1 MSTHELFFATN
12 RNHLGSN
19 RWRPDGYGKAFSA
32 DGMENLRFGRLS
44 VEADERTVAAA
55 MRTTSAGG
63 PVHGGKLG
71 TYFASLVEDA
81 DVRAYEEKIDPSISQ
96 DAQASVKLG
105 SAAFFD
111 DLQRIMMGGT
121 DTLVLIHGFN
131 VSWAGAVAAALS
143 LQASLNRADGTDA
156 EQKVNV
162 VLFTWPSDGMALP
175 FVSYKSDR
183 SEAAGSGNAVGR
195 AFLKL
200 RDFLAGL
207 NDRAKGTPV
216 CGQDIH
222 LLCHSMG
229 NYVLQNALARMATY
243 TPGNALP
250 RIFEHVFLCAPDV
263 DDTALESGE
272 ALGRVHEIARG
283 VTVYHNRGD
292 KAMYVSDYT
301 KGNPERLGTNGAA
314 HPAALHNKV
323 QQVDCSEFAGEGT
336 DFVQHSYFNSGL
348 PNLDIR
354 HSIEGLAPDDKR
366 RNRRRKGDLPNV
378 WELYRRRG

>member
-1 MSTHELFFATN
+1 MPTLQLFYATN
-12 RNHLGSN
+12 RKHTGAN
-19 RWRPDGYGKAFSA
+19 RWRPSGYGKAFSV

-44 VEADERTVAAA
+44 VKADDATLAAA
-55 MRTTSAGG
+55 MRSKSAGG

-71 TYFASLVEDA
+71 KYLESLVESA
-81 DVRAYEEKIDPSISQ
+81 DIRAYEEKIDPAISQ
-96 DAQASVKLG
+96 DAQAVKLG

-111 DLQRIMMGGT
+111 DLQQVMMGGT
-121 DTLVLIHGFN
+121 DTVVMIHGFN

-143 LQASLNRADGTDA
+143 LQVALNRTDGDDPK
-156 EQKVNV
+156 QKVNV

-183 SEAAGSGNAVGR
+183 SEAAGSGHAVGR

-200 RDFLAGL
+200 RDFLAAL
-207 NDRAKGTPV
+207 NDRAREQPV

-229 NYVLQNALARMATY
+229 NYVLQNALARMDAY

-263 DDTALESGE
+263 DDTVLEAG
-272 ALGRVHEIARG
+272 APLGRVHEIARC
-283 VTVYHNRGD
+283 VTIYHNRGD
-292 KAMYVSDYT
+292 KAMVVSDYT

-323 QQVDCSEFAGEGT
+323 QQVDCSGVAGEGT

-354 HSIEGLAPDDKR
+354 QSIEGLANDAR
-366 RNRRRKGDLPNV
+366 TRYRRRKGDLANV
-378 WELYRRRG
+378 WELRTRRG